1 MASIGNF
8 FTLQFNQCKRRK
20 LRGSSNE
27 STSKQA
33 KNAQKQEEEVKQ
45 PIHFKRAKGLR
56 HLKQG
61 RGKVSEIHRVFVKG
75 SVWVKLKLLYAKYGS
90 KNHLKLKRVLR
101 KDRKTWLLCKAMT
114 PAKWSV

>member
-20 LRGSSNE
+20 LRGPSNE

-33 KNAQKQEEEVKQ
+33 KNAQRKEEEIKQ
-45 PIHFKRAKGLR
+45 PNHFKQAKGLR

-75 SVWVKLKLLYAKYGS
+75 SVWVKNLKLS
-90 KNHLKLKRVLR
+90 KICK
-101 KDRKTWLLCKAMT
+101 KTFLE
-114 PAKWSV
+114 PI